1 MKRGHGKNYS
11 PAIAE
16 GGPREH
22 AIIISEIHVI
32 KFLDLNGHQK
42 SALPYNSG
50 NVTSMAIKDQ
60 LIAISFQNRIDIVS
74 KLEDGTGVSFVAS
87 CPKFLK
93 IDSESRLFYYESNKL
108 VCRTKEGKE
117 LFSHTNDDLV
127 DIRGMT
133 LDTKG
138 NMYVSSGRRNT
149 VSVLFGD
156 DKSIATVILTEK
168 DGLKRPSI
176 LHISPNGKHLLVINN
191 DNRQMLLFD
200 II

>member
-1 MKRGHGKNYS
+1 
-11 PAIAE
+11 
-16 GGPREH
+16 
-22 AIIISEIHVI
+22 
-32 KFLDLNGHQK
+32 
-42 SALPYNSG
+42 
-50 NVTSMAIKDQ
+50 MAIKDQ

-117 LFSHTNDDLV
+117 LFSHTNNDLV

-156 DKSIATVILTEK
+156 DRSIATVILTEK
-168 DGLKRPSI
+168 DGLTQPSI
-176 LHISPNGKHLLVINN
+176 LHISPNGKHLLVMTCIS
-191 DNRQMLLFD
+191 L
-200 II
+200 IIIACSSGPPSAIAGEFLP

>member
-1 MKRGHGKNYS
+1 MKRGHGKSYS

-16 GGPREH
+16 GGPGEH
-22 AIIISEIHVI
+22 AIIISETHVI
-32 KFLDLNGHQK
+32 KFVDLNGHQK

-156 DKSIATVILTEK
+156 DKSIVTVILTEK